1 MVATVVISGSYALQD
16 TAGIDAFLTANLG
29 GAAGDV
35 VATYQDINNK
45 GVWIICS
52 KA

>member
-1 MVATVVISGSYALQD
+1 MVATVVVSGAYRVDD

-35 VATYQDINNK
+35 VSVIPVANGQQCF
-45 GVWIICS
+45 IICS